1 MAADRWSLPAAEA
14 IGAIPSDRAPATAN
28 RQLYILYSAFLRE
41 SSMHKIWLTTDG
53 RPHDSILGVFT
64 TEAAAKR
71 YRDLLVERYAL
82 GKNLS
87 LSGRQLARDADA
99 WRLGLGPD
107 VVERT
112 IDDRL
117 EFLRGAWVVKVD
129 ETCRMIACEFSTK
142 LKPNQPP
149 STYRVGIHRIC
160 QAHAMT
166 PQAALDAARKAM
178 VAHLGRART

>member
-1 MAADRWSLPAAEA
+1 MK
-14 IGAIPSDRAPATAN
+14 
-28 RQLYILYSAFLRE
+28 
-41 SSMHKIWLTTDG
+41 KIWLTTDG
-53 RPHDSILGVFT
+53 RPHEGILGVFT
-64 TEAAAKR
+64 SEFGARR

-87 LSGRQLARDADA
+87 LLGKPLARDADA
-99 WRLGLGPD
+99 WRLGLGPE
-107 VVERT
+107 VVEHA
-112 IDDRL
+112 IDENLD
-117 EFLRGAWVVKVD
+117 FMRGAWVVKVD

-160 QAHAMT
+160 QAHATT

-178 VAHLGRART
+178 VAHLGRCRT